1 MLNRLQPLENG
12 QLATLHNACMNI
24 LSKVGVVF
32 HDAEA
37 LEIFKEHGFKVD
49 GKKVFFSEDKVLK
62 ALETVPSE
70 FTIQARNPEKSI
82 NIGGDHF
89 ALGPGWGA
97 PLIIDA
103 YGERRNASMED
114 QDNFCKLVQTSPY
127 LDLVAG
133 SMAIPVELSARAST
147 ASMLASCF
155 TLTDMPVMAN
165 PCSRENG
172 LEILEMAA
180 IAWGGEVAIEQS
192 PVTIVSV
199 NPLSPL
205 SYTEEAAGGLITFAR
220 HGQALLISSMVLA
233 GISGPIT
240 IAGTAVMEITESLAG
255 IVLAQLVKPGVPC
268 VCGGTSCAGDL
279 RTGGVYLG
287 GPELLQLMAIST
299 QMARHYG
306 IPCRYGGNLTD
317 SFSLNMQAGSE
328 SALALSTGLLS
339 GVHFVHQACGI
350 LGAYSAISLEKFV
363 LDEEACGL
371 MKRALCPVDISEE
384 SIGLDLIERVG
395 SSGNYMMTDE
405 TVMRCRTAFFP
416 SCLAKR
422 ATYEEWR
429 KKDLGDTVRI
439 AAKHVEER
447 LEAYVKPDNDP
458 IMEKDI
464 ERYVASKLNG

>member
-12 QLATLHNACMNI
+12 QLATLHNACMKI

-32 HDAEA
+32 HEAEA
-37 LEIFKEHGFKVD
+37 LEIFKKHGFKVD
-49 GKKVFFSEDKVLK
+49 GEKVFFSEDKVLK
-62 ALETVPSE
+62 ALETVPPE
-70 FTIQARNPEKSI
+70 FTIQARNPAKSV

-133 SMAIPVELSARAST
+133 SMAIPAELSARAAT
-147 ASMLASCF
+147 AGMLASCF

-172 LEILEMAA
+172 LEIVEMAA
-180 IAWGGEVAIEQS
+180 IAWGGEAAIKKA

-205 SYTEEAAGGLITFAR
+205 SYTAEAVGGLITFAR

-240 IAGTAVMEITESLAG
+240 IAGSAVLEMTESLAG
-255 IVLAQLVKPGVPC
+255 IVLAQLVNPGVPC
-268 VCGGTSCAGDL
+268 VCGGTSCAADL

-287 GPELLQLMAIST
+287 GPELLQLMAISI

-317 SFSLNMQAGSE
+317 SFSLNMQAGNE
-328 SALALSTGLLS
+328 SAFALSTGLLS

-350 LGAYSAISLEKFV
+350 LGAYSALPSENSV
-363 LDEEACGL
+363 LAEDAGGPL
-371 MKRALCPVDISEE
+371 
-384 SIGLDLIERVG
+384 ERVL
-395 SSGNYMMTDE
+395 S
-405 TVMRCRTAFFP
+405 TA
-416 SCLAKR
+416 
-422 ATYEEWR
+422 
-429 KKDLGDTVRI
+429 DT
-439 AAKHVEER
+439 H
-447 LEAYVKPDNDP
+447 
-458 IMEKDI
+458 
-464 ERYVASKLNG
+464 

>member
-1 MLNRLQPLENG
+1 MLNRLQPLDNG
-12 QLATLHNACMNI
+12 QLATLHNACMKI
-24 LSKVGVVF
+24 LSKVGVAF

-49 GKKVFFSEDKVLK
+49 GEKIFFSEDKVLK

-133 SMAIPVELSARAST
+133 SMAIPAELSARAAT

-172 LEILEMAA
+172 LEIVEMAA

-240 IAGTAVMEITESLAG
+240 IAGTAVMEMTESLAG

-350 LGAYSAISLEKFV
+350 LGAYSAISFEKFV

-371 MKRALCPVDISEE
+371 MKRALCPVDISVE

-395 SSGNYMMTDE
+395 SSGKYMMTDE

-416 SCLAKR
+416 SCLAQR
-422 ATYEEWR
+422 GTYEEWC
-429 KKDLGDTVRI
+429 KEDLGNTARI

-458 IMEKDI
+458 AMEKDM

>member
-1 MLNRLQPLENG
+1 
-12 QLATLHNACMNI
+12 
-24 LSKVGVVF
+24 
-32 HDAEA
+32 
-37 LEIFKEHGFKVD
+37 
-49 GKKVFFSEDKVLK
+49 
-62 ALETVPSE
+62 
-70 FTIQARNPEKSI
+70 
-82 NIGGDHF
+82 
-89 ALGPGWGA
+89 
-97 PLIIDA
+97 
-103 YGERRNASMED
+103 
-114 QDNFCKLVQTSPY
+114 
-127 LDLVAG
+127 
-133 SMAIPVELSARAST
+133 
-147 ASMLASCF
+147 MLASCF
-155 TLTDMPVMAN
+155 TLTDMPVLAN

-172 LEILEMAA
+172 LEIAEMAT
-180 IAWGGEVAIEQS
+180 IAWGGEAEIKKT

-240 IAGTAVMEITESLAG
+240 IAGTAVMEMSESLAG
-255 IVLAQLVKPGVPC
+255 IVLAQLVNPGVPC
-268 VCGGTSCAGDL
+268 VCGGTSCASDL

-328 SALALSTGLLS
+328 SAFALSTGLLS

-384 SIGLDLIERVG
+384 SIGLDLIESVG
-395 SSGNYMMTDE
+395 NSGNYMMTDE
-405 TVMRCRTAFFP
+405 TLMHCRTAFFP

-422 ATYEEWR
+422 GTYEEWLE
-429 KKDLGDTVRI
+429 KDLGNTARI
-439 AAKHVEER
+439 AAKQVEER

-458 IMEKDI
+458 TMEKDL
-464 ERYVASKLNG
+464 ERYVAARLNG